1 MRFLYRFNLYKA
13 ERMDDVQSAPEPMG
27 DVMTATLET
36 ARKSLPAP
44 ASEREILQNYLDD
57 IYDTPVLET
66 EEQHDLFRGMEA
78 AEADLR
84 AELSGVPQVAE
95 MLLERWHERRAHGRV
110 TGALSR
116 WHRDG
121 KAVDVN
127 EQIDRALERIDRSLG
142 ALRAAEADG
151 PEAMRSVEPILA
163 EDVQAAEIALPILF
177 EIQDAL
183 SDRAKRRRSGLT
195 RDARRRL
202 ARANEARARLTDD
215 KNRFIAHNL
224 RLVITCAKGFRNRG
238 VPFLDLIQEG
248 NVGLIRAVEK
258 FDFRRG
264 YKFSTYAIWWIE
276 QALVRAVAN
285 DSRTIRVPSPV
296 LDLQRQLKR
305 IESNVRVARDAEPT
319 MASLVEGMGLSD
331 SEADD
336 LRRSLSPEI
345 SSQLQVAGM
354 DDLTVEDTLA
364 APEIEDPDYSFDT
377 EAIRRR
383 LDELLPS
390 LDDRMRDVLES
401 RYGLS
406 GRPALSLAQIGAQL
420 GVSRERVRQIE
431 RRALEHLRESEVAQ
445 ELGRELGC
453 Y

>member
-1 MRFLYRFNLYKA
+1 MYAQTHSSPTDRTA
-13 ERMDDVQSAPEPMG
+13 APHAQTPSAAAAGGGRAGTKP
-27 DVMTATLET
+27 TA
-36 ARKSLPAP
+36 PV
-44 ASEREILQNYLDD
+44 EREILQSYLDD

-66 EEQHDLFRGMEA
+66 EEQNDLFRGMEN
-78 AEADLR
+78 AEAGLR
-84 AELSGVPQVAE
+84 AELATVPGTARKLV
-95 MLLERWHERRAHGRV
+95 ERWHDRRAHGRV

-121 KAVDVN
+121 SQKNVN
-127 EQIDRALERIDRSLG
+127 RRIDT
-142 ALRAAEADG
+142 ALRRVEASLVELDG
-151 PEAMRSVEPILA
+151 LSARAKTKREKLAKTLA
-163 EDVQAAEIALPILF
+163 EQVEAAEIALPVLLEILD
-177 EIQDAL
+177 ELNAL
-183 SDRAKRRRSGLT
+183 RAASPRSMRAAERRAL
-195 RDARRRL
+195 D
-202 ARANEARARLTDD
+202 RANEFHARLTDS
-215 KNRFIAHNL
+215 KNRFITHNL

-296 LDLQRQLKR
+296 LDQQRKLRRLETSLRPVQ
-305 IESNVRVARDAEPT
+305 SSEPT
-319 MASLVEGMGLSD
+319 IGALAEQLGLD
-331 SEADD
+331 TSETDD
-336 LRRSLSPEI
+336 LRRSFNPEI
-345 SSQLQVAGM
+345 SSQVPVAGT

-364 APEIEDPDYSFDT
+364 TEPIEDPDADLDNAALT
-377 EAIRRR
+377 RR

-390 LDDRMRDVLES
+390 LDERAREVVEA
-401 RYGLS
+401 RFGLA
-406 GRPALSLAQIGAQL
+406 GRQAMSLAQIGKQL

-431 RRALEHLRESEVAQ
+431 RRALDLLRESEIAQ

-453 Y
+453 LEA